1 MEDSFRK
8 WLEGYGCE
16 ILPPTNQY
24 ESIRWKGKEVG
35 VIYTSNKTNG
45 KYANEAIKAFYS
57 KKNNWTGGPIKT
69 GRQNTYKKQKTK
81 LLVRDGS
88 KCFLCHTELGED
100 ITVDHL
106 IPLVQGG
113 KNELSNMVLMHEQCN
128 FDCGCKTVV
137 EKVKMSVDNKIK
149 IMLEFYTLKPTHKQ

>member
-1 MEDSFRK
+1 MDIEKFKK

-16 ILPPTNQY
+16 ILPPTNEY
-24 ESIRWKGKEVG
+24 ELIRWKGAEVG
-35 VIYTSNKTNG
+35 VLYSSGKSSNNYASKAFLSYCHNG
-45 KYANEAIKAFYS
+45 K
-57 KKNNWTGGPIKT
+57 WDGGPIKT
-69 GRQNTYKKQKTK
+69 GRQNTYKKQKAK

-88 KCFLCHTELGED
+88 KCFLCHTELGDD

-128 FDCGCKTVV
+128 FDCGHKTVV
-137 EKVKMSVDNKIK
+137 EKVRVSVDNKIR